1 MTKPKRIQIAI
12 VDDAKLTLMG
22 WIEYFKENP
31 EVEIVG
37 TALNKDAFLK
47 LCTEKQDSIDVLV
60 LDKNID
66 GKTQFDD
73 FSFIEDIRTQFP
85 EQKII
90 VYTWDYHASHI
101 EFLKERKID
110 GYLPGKSDP
119 EIMCAAI
126 KSVVAGTPYFLN
138 SIETK
143 NADKSTYDRGHEFDT
158 GFIKHVSNLSPSEN
172 KVAALLAHDLQTR
185 QIADKLHL
193 SVKSVEKHISSI
205 YLHLNISPKQVH
217 ARSEFNRYY
226 GSYFRE
232 KYSGLL

>member
-22 WIEYFKENP
+22 WIETFKDNP
-31 EVEIVG
+31 DIEIVG
-37 TALNKDAFLK
+37 TALNKEAFLK
-47 LCTEKQDSIDVLV
+47 LCTKKQDIIDVLIM
-60 LDKNID
+60 DKNID

-85 EQKII
+85 KQKII

-101 EFLKERKID
+101 TFLKEKRID

-119 EIMCAAI
+119 KIMCNAI

-143 NADKSTYDRGHEFDT
+143 NADKSAYDRGHEFDT
-158 GFIKHVSNLSPSEN
+158 DFIRKVSNLSPAEN

-185 QIADKLHL
+185 QISHQLNMSL
-193 SVKSVEKHISSI
+193 KSVESHISSI
-205 YLHLNISPKQVH
+205 YIHFNISAKQVH

-232 KYSGLL
+232 KYAGLH